1 MDNSFKTL
9 LAYQKAYKSA
19 MEIFML
25 SKHFPMEER
34 FSLTDQMRRSSRSV
48 CANITEAYRK
58 RIYIK
63 SYTAKL
69 TDADSE
75 CSETIVWLNFAK
87 DCGYI
92 TGEVLISTEEVY
104 DEIGKLIGYMLNCP
118 EKFGVKI

>member
-34 FSLTDQMRRSSRSV
+34 FSLTDQIRRSSRSV
-48 CANITEAYRK
+48 CANIAEAYRK
-58 RIYIK
+58 RVYIK
-63 SYTAKL
+63 SYMAKL

-87 DCGYI
+87 DCSYI
-92 TGEVLISTEEVY
+92 TNEILISIEEVY
-104 DEIGKLIGYMLNCP
+104 NEIGKLIGYMLNCP